1 MHSKIFVPRTLVLL
15 ALIVVLA
22 GAMDLLAA
30 SNASAQA
37 GGDNYKT
44 LTVLGGANRF
54 DPPLKDVKA
63 VQKWIARKRTQD
75 GLKQV
80 LDKAGLASLTT
91 SVIDILTKA
100 DPAQVTETEFQPGG
114 TMVWMAFR
122 RGGGT
127 KADIV
132 RNVKWGGKKPF
143 QAFSFIIDDLNQ
155 TYTFIVPKPCS
166 NIALVSSEPSREKA
180 RLDAERAAKEKAEAD
195 RLAAE
200 RAAAEKARLDADR
213 RAREKADAD
222 RLAKEKAEAERL
234 AKEARDK
241 AEAERIAREKAEAE
255 RLEFERLEKTKYF
268 VSPLFGKERR
278 TRTTD
283 SIDSTVCSPLLGI
296 KAGAEIKVSPNVK
309 INPAGGVAVNFE
321 KTSNTALFAEVEF
334 NVYSTNQKSYFG
346 AGLGIWDFAH
356 TDWISPTLSVQF
368 GREMWNDTKH
378 SKVYFVGEGRMFIN
392 KMSDISNN
400 YQFWAGLRWVL
411 R

>member
-1 MHSKIFVPRTLVLL
+1 MFSKFFVPRGLVVL

-44 LTVLGGANRF
+44 LTMLGGVNRF
-54 DPPLKDVKA
+54 DQPLKDVKT
-63 VQKWIARKRTQD
+63 VQKWIAKKRTQD
-75 GLKQV
+75 GLTQV
-80 LDKAGLASLTT
+80 LDKAGLSSLTT

-100 DPAQVTETEFQPGG
+100 DPARLTETEFQPGS

-122 RGGGT
+122 RGGGS
-127 KADIV
+127 KADVV
-132 RNVKWGGKKPF
+132 RNIKWGGKKPF
-143 QAFSFIIDDLNQ
+143 QGFSFIIDDLNQ

-200 RAAAEKARLDADR
+200 RAAAEKARVEAEQR
-213 RAREKADAD
+213 RAREKAEAD
-222 RLAKEKAEAERL
+222 RLAREKEKAEADRLARERAEAERIAKEKAEAERV
-234 AKEARDK
+234 
-241 AEAERIAREKAEAE
+241 
-255 RLEFERLEKTKYF
+255 EFARLEKTKFF

-278 TRTTD
+278 TRTTN
-283 SIDSTVCSPLLGI
+283 SVDSTLCSALAGI
-296 KAGAEIKVSPNVK
+296 KLGPEIKVSPTVK
-309 INPAGGVAVNFE
+309 INPAVGVAINFE

-334 NVYSTNQKSYFG
+334 NVYSNDQKTYMG
-346 AGLGIWDFAH
+346 AGVGIWDFSH
-356 TDWISPTLSVQF
+356 TDWIAPTLSVQF

-378 SKVYFVGEGRMFIN
+378 SKLYFVGEGRVFVN

>member
-1 MHSKIFVPRTLVLL
+1 MFSKFFVPRTLVVL

-44 LTVLGGANRF
+44 LTMLGGVNRF
-54 DPPLKDVKA
+54 DQPLKDVKT
-63 VQKWIARKRTQD
+63 VQKWIAKKRTQD
-75 GLKQV
+75 GLTQV
-80 LDKAGLASLTT
+80 LDKAGLSSLTT

-100 DPAQVTETEFQPGG
+100 DPAQLKEIEFQPGS

-122 RGGGT
+122 RGGGS
-127 KADIV
+127 KADVV
-132 RNVKWGGKKPF
+132 RNIKWGGKKPF
-143 QAFSFIIDDLNQ
+143 QGFSFVIDDLNQ
-155 TYTFIVPKPCS
+155 TYTFIVPKPCA

-180 RLDAERAAKEKAEAD
+180 RRDSELVVKQNIESD

-200 RAAAEKARLDADR
+200 RAAAEKARVEAEQR
-213 RAREKADAD
+213 RAREKAEAD
-222 RLAKEKAEAERL
+222 RLARE
-234 AKEARDK
+234 K
-241 AEAERIAREKAEAE
+241 AEAERIAKEKAEAE
-255 RLEFERLEKTKYF
+255 RLEFERLEKTKFF
-268 VSPLFGKERR
+268 VSPLVGKERR

-283 SIDSTVCSPLLGI
+283 SVETALCSALAGI
-296 KAGAEIKVSPNVK
+296 KLGPEIKVSPTVK
-309 INPAGGVAVNFE
+309 INPAVGVAINFE
-321 KTSNTALFAEVEF
+321 KSSNTALFAEVEF
-334 NVYSTNQKSYFG
+334 NVYSDDQKNYMG
-346 AGLGIWDFAH
+346 AGVGIWDFAH
-356 TDWISPTLSVQF
+356 TDWIAPTLSVQF

-378 SKVYFVGEGRMFIN
+378 SKLYFVGEGRVFVN